1 MMRSKSPTLVMF
13 ALLAASMFARI
24 KPGYGF
30 TGGGW

>member
-1 MMRSKSPTLVMF
+1 MMRFKSPTLVMF
-13 ALLAASMFARI
+13 ALFAASMFAKM